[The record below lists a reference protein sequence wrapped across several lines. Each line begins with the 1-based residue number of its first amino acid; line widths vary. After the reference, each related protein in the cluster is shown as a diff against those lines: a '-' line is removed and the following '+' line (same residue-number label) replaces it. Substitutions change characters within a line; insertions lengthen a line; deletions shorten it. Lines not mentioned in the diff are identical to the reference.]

1 MLRMCREGQWSVGQL
16 DFSHRPRPMSRED
29 EIAVVQYFTD
39 MARIERLA
47 AALFVEQERRV
58 DDPVLKEI
66 FATFVVDEMRHSH
79 VAQMLADHY
88 DVHRYAVYRTTP
100 ALERFFPHFI
110 EAIVHLSDEVAN
122 AYITCGELL
131 LDIALL
137 RSIDGFVADPLSA
150 RAMALINRDE
160 SRHIAVDYHM
170 VGHYASDAYQARKAT
185 LPRRP
190 LHEQIAGARAFG
202 ALLLWGKPFF
212 RDVFFAPMERTD
224 PTGRRVKE
232 AFRRIQLLGSK
243 PGLDGLPIVRFW
255 RTMQELYNRP
265 GAGRFTKRTVARVIG
280 MEPAFME
287 ILATGDELTR
297 ARRMSFDELAVEALD
312 AKYH

>member
-1 MLRMCREGQWSVGQL
+1 
-16 DFSHRPRPMSRED
+16 
-29 EIAVVQYFTD
+29 
-39 MARIERLA
+39 
-47 AALFVEQERRV
+47 
-58 DDPVLKEI
+58 
-66 FATFVVDEMRHSH
+66 
-79 VAQMLADHY
+79 
-88 DVHRYAVYRTTP
+88 
-100 ALERFFPHFI
+100 
-110 EAIVHLSDEVAN
+110 
-122 AYITCGELL
+122 
-131 LDIALL
+131 
-137 RSIDGFVADPLSA
+137 
-150 RAMALINRDE
+150 MALINRDE